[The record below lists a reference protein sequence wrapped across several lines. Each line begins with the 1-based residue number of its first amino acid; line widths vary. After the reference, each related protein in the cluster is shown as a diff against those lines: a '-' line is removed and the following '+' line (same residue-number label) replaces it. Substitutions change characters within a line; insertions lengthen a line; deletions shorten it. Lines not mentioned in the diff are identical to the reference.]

1 MIKQIFEPDA
11 PEEVRNNYVKI
22 REALQLPKV
31 PLFFTYL
38 GSFPEYL
45 NYLTGQVVDLLEN
58 QRFDDICF
66 ETSLKTHNQIKNNI
80 VYSEEITDWISRYK
94 HSPSFYNFQKDLQH
108 IFLNNIK
115 LVFVFISLREA
126 LKGWAVAAKKLP
138 TAVTSN
144 VKQNTEQIK
153 NELIFDDFYNV
164 NNDQIIKSGSFKFT
178 SEQNEE
184 ETAIT
189 KRDAGQ
195 IEKDLLPEYLHL
207 CRINF
212 IDILKN
218 PDFLGLRIEV
228 ERNILNTIDLLPNI
242 IFSPIN
248 IVLQYTSRNPDFP
261 DLLYLLSE
269 HFPTY
274 AVQRMLFSGYMIE

>member
-1 MIKQIFEPDA
+1 MIKQIFEPEA
-11 PEEVRNNYVKI
+11 SEEVRNNYVKI

-45 NYLTGQVVDLLEN
+45 NYLTDQVADLLKN

-80 VYSEEITDWISRYK
+80 TYSEEITNWISRYK
-94 HSPSFYNFQKDLQH
+94 HSPSFYNFQKDLQR

-115 LVFVFISLREA
+115 LAFIFISLREA
-126 LKGWAVAAKKLP
+126 LKGWAIAAKKLP
-138 TAVTSN
+138 TANSN
-144 VKQNTEQIK
+144 IKQNTEQIK
-153 NELIFDDFYNV
+153 NDLIFDDFYNV
-164 NNDQIIKSGSFKFT
+164 NNNQIIKSGSFKI
-178 SEQNEE
+178 EQEKNED
-184 ETAIT
+184 ETAMA
-189 KRDAGQ
+189 KRNAEQ

-207 CRINF
+207 CRMNF
-212 IDILKN
+212 MDILKN

-228 ERNILNTIDLLPNI
+228 EQNILNTLDILPSI

-248 IVLQYTSRNPDFP
+248 IVLSYTSKNPSFP

-274 AVQRMLFSGYMIE
+274 AVQRMLFSGYMIND